1 MQNAIV
7 NNQIHRVKSFK
18 KILIN
23 IKTALPIE
31 KKEQLDA
38 ETIID
43 RLNLA
48 LSFDKPVKLQINCE
62 INSDKVANFMGKLLQ
77 SNKGSLLIQTNNDL
91 KKINP
96 TEIRFLKLI

>member
-1 MQNAIV
+1 MQNAIGKS
-7 NNQIHRVKSFK
+7 QIHRVKYFK

-62 INSDKVANFMGKLLQ
+62 INSDKVANFTGKLLQ

>member
-1 MQNAIV
+1 MQSAIV
-7 NNQIHRVKSFK
+7 KNQIHRVKSFK

-62 INSDKVANFMGKLLQ
+62 INSDKVANFTGKLLQ

>member
-23 IKTALPIE
+23 NKTALPIE

-62 INSDKVANFMGKLLQ
+62 INSDKVANFTGKLLQ

>member
-7 NNQIHRVKSFK
+7 NNQIHRVKFFK

-62 INSDKVANFMGKLLQ
+62 INSDKVANFTGKLLQ